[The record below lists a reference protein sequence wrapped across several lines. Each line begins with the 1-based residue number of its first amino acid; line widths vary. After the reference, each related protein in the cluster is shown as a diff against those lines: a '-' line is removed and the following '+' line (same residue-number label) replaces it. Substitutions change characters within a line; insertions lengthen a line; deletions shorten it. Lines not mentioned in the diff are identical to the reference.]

1 MDDESVLKS
10 VKRDHLRR
18 AIKYQTK
25 YKLDSMCGNGVDR
38 HLFGLYAAGKMV
50 GKVPQVF
57 TMPVSFYQI
66 SFFFNLSILN
76 IVTKSYLIIFCN
88 FTYNCYFQTRF
99 IFS

>member
-18 AIKYQTK
+18 AVKYQTK

-57 TMPVSFYQI
+57 SMPVSFYLI
-66 SFFFNLSILN
+66 SCFFKFKHSKQVLLK
-76 IVTKSYLIIFCN
+76 VT
-88 FTYNCYFQTRF
+88 
-99 IFS
+99 

>member
-66 SFFFNLSILN
+66 SFFLIKASLILLLK
-76 IVTKSYLIIFCN
+76 VT
-88 FTYNCYFQTRF
+88 
-99 IFS
+99 